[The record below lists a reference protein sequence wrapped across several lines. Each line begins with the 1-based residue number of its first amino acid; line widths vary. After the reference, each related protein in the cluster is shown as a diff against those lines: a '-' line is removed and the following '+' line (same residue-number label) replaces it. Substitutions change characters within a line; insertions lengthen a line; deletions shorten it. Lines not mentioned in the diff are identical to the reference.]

1 MCTAWR
7 RGPLLASL
15 AGLFLAVVIAAAGTG
30 CDPGHTLT
38 YRNDTGKTV
47 TVSSA
52 STEIVTLRPQ
62 EEKKFSTLE
71 FVGEE
76 IFEVRDENGRVI
88 YSETLTWDDL
98 KRMGWKIVI
107 TEPTPTGGSPTP
119 GANDP
124 GSHLQ

>member
-7 RGPLLASL
+7 RGPLVASL
-15 AGLFLAVVIAAAGTG
+15 AGLFLAVAIAAAGTG

-38 YRNDTGKTV
+38 YRNDTRQTV

-62 EEKKFSTLE
+62 EEQKCSTLE
-71 FVGEE
+71 FAGEE

-107 TEPTPTGGSPTP
+107 TEAALTPGSPTP

-124 GSHLQ
+124 ASLLQ